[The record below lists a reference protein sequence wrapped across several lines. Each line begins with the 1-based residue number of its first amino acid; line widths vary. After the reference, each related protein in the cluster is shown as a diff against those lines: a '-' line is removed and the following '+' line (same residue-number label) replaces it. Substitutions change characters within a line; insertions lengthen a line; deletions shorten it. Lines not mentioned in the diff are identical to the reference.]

1 MVALISLVIFPWNHP
16 FKLATSSLLVAEN
29 LLDLLLLLAAIDLS
43 LFILFSPT
51 AIVNVWVTA
60 NVFSFF
66 SPFGRNPEKANT
78 PPQWFSLPGF
88 FFFFFITCGVDE
100 EACRLV
106 LFALKHRHA
115 RHKHDQG
122 HVLDDLPRDGP
133 ASLVVPRH
141 PVAVQRRGILRRQG
155 SSWVPHLTASG

>member
-1 MVALISLVIFPWNHP
+1 MESS

-29 LLDLLLLLAAIDLS
+29 LLDLLLLLAATDLS
-43 LFILFSPT
+43 LFILFLPT

-60 NVFSFF
+60 NFFLSSHPLAETQKKPTLHHNDSFF
-66 SPFGRNPEKANT
+66 QILF
-78 PPQWFSLPGF
+78 FYF
-88 FFFFFITCGVDE
+88 FFTCGVDE

-106 LFALKHRHA
+106 FFALKHRHA
-115 RHKHDQG
+115 RHKQDQG

-155 SSWVPHLTASG
+155 